1 MTQIVNNDKLTL
13 ILTQHGLNRIAEAI
27 EKPSLNLSIT
37 KIKFGSGNNYEYYT
51 PSETQINLMGP
62 IPESELYIYKKELL
76 EDGLTISFYTIIPEN
91 IGGFD
96 IREVGLYE
104 TIDGVDYL
112 FAIGTCQPF
121 VKPTTA
127 DNYFIAVDYYVFLK
141 SANFASIYNQIVLD
155 SKHALVTE
163 PDMEEMLRTFLF
175 SDANLINQIGNN
187 SRIIGYN
194 RATQL
199 YEKVTANKSSFGY
212 ITLYKNYASF
222 LEIAPE
228 NSIFSYWVFDTSNRV
243 GTQNSIIDLSH
254 NAHYLSTTLPIASLK
269 KSYNG
274 FMSMFSMSNA
284 NFFLSSDTP
293 VQLFDDTTNS
303 DIPFTI
309 AFALNPLSNEDRT
322 LIAKSNYSTGTHTFE
337 FQELSNGSVQI
348 KLFTDASNYLTFTSD
363 SNVIPKGCH
372 SLLLSYNPTEKEFT
386 TYINSQKVP
395 MNKIE
400 TGTYTRMQELPGALY
415 YFYCIPTFV
424 GYANSGSRPTELYN
438 SDGSPYE
445 PSEDSEWTIE
455 NNNLYYNGNEAFYSS
470 SDNILTDP
478 LYKWTYNDGEFNH
491 SIYTKV
497 PPTSDG
503 QHLSESGAI
512 LYNEDYTM
520 YDGTEWVVSEDD
532 RVQFNGNN
540 AFYVSVSQIT
550 LYAWKYIADRAEIY
564 GNKPSAPTSF
574 YNVENKEL
582 YTGNEWVVTDGVL
595 FYNGQQAQYDSS
607 LNTSTYY
614 PNLTSYIVDSTGN
627 IAKPIN
633 SEVGVVSIIKDKITE
648 NKIRALSLLLCATM
662 GINPYI
668 SGS

>member
-1 MTQIVNNDKLTL
+1 MTQIVNNDKLIL
-13 ILTQHGLNRIAEAI
+13 VLTQYGINRIAQAI
-27 EKPSLNLSIT
+27 EEPSLNLNIT
-37 KIKFGSGNNYEYYT
+37 KIKFGSGSNYEYYT
-51 PSETQINLMGP
+51 PSETQTELMKL
-62 IPESELYIYKKELL
+62 IPEAEFYVYKKELL
-76 EDGLTISFYTIIPEN
+76 EDNLTISFYTMIPEN

-104 TIDGVDYL
+104 TVDGVDHL
-112 FAIGTCQPF
+112 FAVGTCQPF

-127 DNYFIAVDYYVFLK
+127 NNYFIAVDYYIFLK
-141 SANFASIYNQIVLD
+141 SANFASVYSQIVLD

-175 SDANLINQIGNN
+175 SNANLINQIGNN

-199 YEKVTANKSSFGY
+199 YEKIIADKSSFGY

-222 LEIAPE
+222 LEMAPE
-228 NSIFSYWVFDTSNRV
+228 NSIFSYWIFDTSDRV
-243 GTQNSIIDLSH
+243 SAHNSIIDLSH
-254 NAHYLSTTLPIASLK
+254 NSYYLSTTLPVASLK
-269 KSYNG
+269 KNYNG

-303 DIPFTI
+303 DIPFTM

-337 FQELSNGSVQI
+337 FQELSNGSVQV

-386 TYINSQKVP
+386 TYVNSQKVP

-400 TGTYTRMQELPGALY
+400 TGTYTRMQELPGTLY
-415 YFYCIPTFV
+415 YFYCIPTFI
-424 GYANSGSRPTELYN
+424 GYANSGEEPTELYN

-455 NNNLYYNGNEAFYSS
+455 NNTLYYNGNEAFYSS
-470 SDNILTDP
+470 SDNILTEP
-478 LYKWTYNDGEFNH
+478 LYKWTYNDGEFDH

-503 QHLSESGAI
+503 QYLSESGAV
-512 LYNEDYTM
+512 LYNENYTM
-520 YDGTEWVVSEDD
+520 YDGAEWAVSEDN

-540 AFYVSVSQIT
+540 ASYVSVSQIT
-550 LYAWKYIADRAEIY
+550 LYAWKYVADKAEIY

-574 YNVENKEL
+574 YNVESKEL

-614 PNLTSYIVDSTGN
+614 PNLTSYIVDNAGS

-633 SEVGVVSIIKDKITE
+633 SEVGLVSIIKDEITE
-648 NKIRALSLLLCATM
+648 NKLRALSLLLCATM